1 MGMGR
6 ATGSVESDART
17 DFFLDRASG
26 GVHRLAGELLF
37 GEAERLHANTNGRVL
52 SVILV
57 TFDVRIDTSH
67 QASGNWRNIA
77 ITLIW
82 PCAGHL
88 SVIACSRQLG
98 FRQLG
103 RYSNRACM
111 LGPQKNEAQQFL
123 IGWQSRRYRPSP
135 RIETAT
141 T

>member
-77 ITLIW
+77 ISLFDTRQSVFAR
-82 PCAGHL
+82 PGHL
-88 SVIACSRQLG
+88 RCSPIPAMQPIPAT
-98 FRQLG
+98 G
-103 RYSNRACM
+103 RK
-111 LGPQKNEAQQFL
+111 LL
-123 IGWQSRRYRPSP
+123 
-135 RIETAT
+135 
-141 T
+141 

>member
-77 ITLIW
+77 IALIMVKTCKAW
-82 PCAGHL
+82 LRKL
-88 SVIACSRQLG
+88 SPTPHSYSRFPFTADCCRL
-98 FRQLG
+98 
-103 RYSNRACM
+103 AD
-111 LGPQKNEAQQFL
+111 
-123 IGWQSRRYRPSP
+123 IGVSQISR
-135 RIETAT
+135 T
-141 T
+141 